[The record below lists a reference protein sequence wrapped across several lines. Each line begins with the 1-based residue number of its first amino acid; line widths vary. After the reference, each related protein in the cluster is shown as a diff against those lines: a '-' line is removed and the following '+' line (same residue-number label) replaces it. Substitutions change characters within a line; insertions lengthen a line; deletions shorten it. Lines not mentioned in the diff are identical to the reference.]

1 MVETLKRLLQL
12 HIRAVL
18 VSLDHVVDLMQ
29 PLLQLLRDPGQGV
42 AGVHPPPVVGLE
54 GSDIQAGLGR
64 GHDKDRQAFIGR
76 TLGGPWGLQSVTDGL
91 IRDP

>member
-29 PLLQLLRDPGQGV
+29 PLLQLLSDPGEGV
-42 AGVHPPPVVGLE
+42 AGVHPPPVVRLE
-54 GSDIQAGLGR
+54 RSDVQAGLG
-64 GHDKDRQAFIGR
+64 GKIDFLHVLYPGDSIIMYC
-76 TLGGPWGLQSVTDGL
+76 LPS
-91 IRDP
+91 